1 MGPRVFSLNTP
12 APRILTTKCLGRC
25 KHPRNTGKRQHL
37 PYCKF
42 GCRCT
47 PVGFVPPSLEVN
59 SRGQMKEVPGRLAS
73 EHTSDRTFSLQSCRT
88 QRKLFQ
94 RASEG
99 IYFRPGSIQ
108 FKVLRLEK
116 EEG

>member
-1 MGPRVFSLNTP
+1 
-12 APRILTTKCLGRC
+12 
-25 KHPRNTGKRQHL
+25 
-37 PYCKF
+37 
-42 GCRCT
+42 
-47 PVGFVPPSLEVN
+47 
-59 SRGQMKEVPGRLAS
+59 MKEVPGRLAS

-116 EEG
+116 EEGGGRMQQNKNVYFSSTKKKQITKWNQMR

>member
-1 MGPRVFSLNTP
+1 
-12 APRILTTKCLGRC
+12 
-25 KHPRNTGKRQHL
+25 
-37 PYCKF
+37 
-42 GCRCT
+42 
-47 PVGFVPPSLEVN
+47 
-59 SRGQMKEVPGRLAS
+59 MKEVPGRLAS

-116 EEG
+116 EEGGGGCNKTKMSTFLLQKKKQITKWNQMR